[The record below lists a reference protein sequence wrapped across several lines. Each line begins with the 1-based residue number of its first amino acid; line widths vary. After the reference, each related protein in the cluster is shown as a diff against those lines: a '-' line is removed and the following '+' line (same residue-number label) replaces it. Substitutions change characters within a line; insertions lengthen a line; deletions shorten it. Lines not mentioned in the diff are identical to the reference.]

1 MTPHPKKLVHATLK
15 VCSRRIHRKKGEKY
29 KLATTPKQR
38 CLPYAGISALF
49 SRFSCCSCSIFR
61 HGHVHLIKLD
71 GFDAAGSSR
80 KFTDDAECSSS
91 ASFGADASQGPPN
104 LAARQGGG
112 LGGAPLMLFM
122 PWGGERGRQRAAIR
136 AAATRCTLFL
146 ACCRPFFHPPAWPR
160 EQPPGTTASAPA
172 FFLWQVHSPQSS
184 STQAPCLEETA
195 VARSAVTHSAGALS
209 TDARSTVAPS
219 AVARSVGSRSAVAC
233 VAVAV
238 QSGRVPLRHA
248 LPRRAPFDGDGLV
261 GGAHSTMMR
270 SAVARLAV
278 GAFGQ
283 GALCRGTLGR
293 NRFGCDAFGRG
304 TCFSKRNLR
313 LFARV

>member
-1 MTPHPKKLVHATLK
+1 MPAI
-15 VCSRRIHRKKGEKY
+15 RRH
-29 KLATTPKQR
+29 LCA
-38 CLPYAGISALF
+38 F
-49 SRFSCCSCSIFR
+49 SRGFR
-61 HGHVHLIKLD
+61 
-71 GFDAAGSSR
+71 AARAPYFATGTSTSSSLMGLMQQGRAESSR
-80 KFTDDAECSSS
+80 MMQNAPQ
-91 ASFGADASQGPPN
+91 ALL
-104 LAARQGGG
+104 LALMLLRGLQTWRHDKAGG

-293 NRFGCDAFGRG
+293 NGFGCDAFGRG
-304 TCFSKRNLR
+304 TCGPKRNHR